1 MENTLAAGFISI
13 IIGLI
18 IWIYAMLRTIN
29 SEFHNPTWKKIWI
42 VALILLPPVALLFPF
57 IGDKQT
63 K

>member
-13 IIGLI
+13 IIGII
-18 IWIYAMLRTIN
+18 IWIYAIIRTIN
-29 SEFHNPTWKKIWI
+29 SEFHKPVWKKIWLF
-42 VALILLPPVALLFPF
+42 ALIFLPPTALLFPF